1 MSDARFSCGAIVF
14 MRDGQYVPIMG
25 EERTALLRKAYR
37 REPLPDGLVLAGD
50 RGIVAVRPITWAE
63 CRWDTCGER
72 VTA

>member
-25 EERTALLRKAYR
+25 EERTAL
-37 REPLPDGLVLAGD
+37 AGD